1 MMKFVMNTISFTV
14 AILLASLVAFVV
26 MLQPKVMKWYL
37 KLVQERT
44 MELMD
49 DFAVDKEDEL

>member
-1 MMKFVMNTISFTV
+1 MMEFVMNTISFTV